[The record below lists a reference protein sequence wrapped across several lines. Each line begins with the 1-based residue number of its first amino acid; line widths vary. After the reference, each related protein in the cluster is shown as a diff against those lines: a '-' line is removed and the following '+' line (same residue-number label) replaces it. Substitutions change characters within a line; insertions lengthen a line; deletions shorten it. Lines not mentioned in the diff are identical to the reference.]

1 MTPHIKAKK
10 DEIAKVVLM
19 PGDPLRAKFIAEN
32 FLTDYKCVNDVR
44 GMLAFTGFYKNK
56 KITVMGHGM
65 GIPSIGIYSHELFK
79 FYDVD
84 TIIRIGSCGSYIKG
98 MELGQIIIGNQA
110 ISNSTYAKS
119 IGVNTIEDTLS
130 ATKELVDLANS
141 TAKELGIKTIN
152 GLILSSDVFYSENVE
167 YNNWVNS
174 LIDNKN
180 LLAAEM
186 EAFGLYANAIKNN
199 KKALTIVSVSDSIV
213 EQNKCLSPDERVT
226 TFKNMM
232 SLALEMA
239 IKIA

>member
-10 DEIAKVVLM
+10 EEIAKVVLM

-32 FLTDYKCVNDVR
+32 FLTNYSCVNDVR
-44 GMLAFTGFYKNK
+44 GMLAFTGYYKDK

-84 TIIRIGSCGSYIKG
+84 TIIRIGSCGTYIKD
-98 MELGQIIIGNQA
+98 MELGQIIIGNEA
-110 ISNSTYAKS
+110 ISNSNYAKS
-119 IGVNTIEDTLS
+119 IGVEVKNNALF
-130 ATKELVDLANS
+130 ATSDLVQLANQ
-141 TAKELGIKTIN
+141 TANELNIKTIN
-152 GLILSSDVFYSENVE
+152 GTILSSDVFYSNNKE
-167 YNNWVNS
+167 YNEWINT
-174 LIDNKN
+174 LITNRN

-186 EAFGLYANAIKNN
+186 EAFGLYANAINNN
-199 KKALTIVSVSDSIV
+199 KKALTIVSVSDSII
-213 EQNKCLSPDERVT
+213 EHDKNLSPDERVT

-232 SLALEMA
+232 MLALEIA